1 LVIICLEVEKLK
13 KSTLMLMGIGIMSI
27 GGMTYLMMCE
37 KSRNKAEKI
46 ICNALDEAND
56 MIDKMN

>member
-1 LVIICLEVEKLK
+1 
-13 KSTLMLMGIGIMSI
+13 MGIGIMSI